1 MSREIESQIL
11 LGHTLYP
18 MIDFK
23 KHFERLQAALG
34 VKNPL
39 TCMNCADTIDAQLW
53 RDEVMKAIDEISI
66 ESADELQ

>member
-1 MSREIESQIL
+1 
-11 LGHTLYP
+11 